1 MYTRIEGCQNFGC
14 GLTSSQCWTL
24 RNAGWKEFFCIKF
37 AFLWDVMLCRLVCS
51 YQWTCLSETKNN
63 AHRVKFMM
71 LALWDFLM
79 ILKNMNVNGGGR
91 GDDILIIVMILVIV
105 MVAAVQFCLKIIVKI
120 SNVKLLKSSYLL
132 SKCLKIWKWNVI
144 ITEQV

>member
-1 MYTRIEGCQNFGC
+1 
-14 GLTSSQCWTL
+14 
-24 RNAGWKEFFCIKF
+24 
-37 AFLWDVMLCRLVCS
+37 
-51 YQWTCLSETKNN
+51 
-63 AHRVKFMM
+63 
-71 LALWDFLM
+71 M

-132 SKCLKIWKWNVI
+132 SKCLKI
-144 ITEQV
+144 